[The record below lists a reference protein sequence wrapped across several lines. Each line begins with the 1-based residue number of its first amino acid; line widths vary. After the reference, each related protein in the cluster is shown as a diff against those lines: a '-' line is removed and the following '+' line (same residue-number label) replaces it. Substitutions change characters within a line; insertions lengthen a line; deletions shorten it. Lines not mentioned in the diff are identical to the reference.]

1 MVENNELLI
10 CKRKLEKT
18 EREVATKDEKIK
30 RLKTLCSHLLAN
42 SYQESKP
49 KPSNKMKGSTTH
61 LLFHSA
67 RRMWSHSFPSSRT
80 RPSDLYPALRDE
92 TIAYIASSSTKI
104 YTKISKVLTS
114 EVLILF
120 NPNESILKFNGSN
133 NEEPKEQAVVLKQ
146 AYKLLNR
153 SVTQARCREM
163 GIFRGLLTG
172 KYNNRFG
179 R

>member
-49 KPSNKMKGSTTH
+49 KPSKKIKGNATH

-80 RPSDLYPALRDE
+80 PPSDLYPALTDE
-92 TIAYIASSSTKI
+92 AIAHITKSSTKI

-114 EVLILF
+114 DVLILF
-120 NPNESILKFNGSN
+120 DPIKKILKYNGSKDV
-133 NEEPKEQAVVLKQ
+133 EAEEQAIVLKQ
-146 AYKLLNR
+146 AYNLLNR